1 MFEENDKQIPTGNAF
16 RRMDET
22 ADEKFYD
29 FPRFVTHIDD
39 GAIRF
44 VTELY
49 REYFP
54 PKKGAILDLMS
65 SWVSH
70 LPEEIE
76 YSRVAATGMNEAEL
90 AANPRLSE
98 YVVQNLNANQTL
110 PFASREFDSA
120 AICVSVQYLI
130 KPAAVFREIGRV
142 LKPDAPCVVTFSN
155 RCFPTKAV
163 YAWQMLD
170 DEGHIELVEKYFTA
184 SSEFEN
190 VKTIRHQPTGGDPL
204 YAVIGFAKTTK
215 SSA

>member
-1 MFEENDKQIPTGNAF
+1 MNEMNNAF
-16 RRMDET
+16 RRADET

-54 PKKGAILDLMS
+54 RKNGVILDLMS
-65 SWVSH
+65 SWISH

-76 YSRVAATGMNEAEL
+76 YSRVAATGMNQAEL

-98 YVVQNLNANQTL
+98 YVVQNLNADQIL
-110 PFASREFDSA
+110 PFGAAEFDGA

-130 KPAAVFREIGRV
+130 RPAEVFREISRV
-142 LKPDAPCVVTFSN
+142 LKRKRHAGRDFFQSLFSDQS
-155 RCFPTKAV
+155 RRGLERA
-163 YAWQMLD
+163 
-170 DEGHIELVEKYFTA
+170 G
-184 SSEFEN
+184 
-190 VKTIRHQPTGGDPL
+190 
-204 YAVIGFAKTTK
+204 
-215 SSA
+215 